1 MLMMLTWLAT
11 CFNPRARRGRDLLS
25 LWYGHSCYCF
35 NPRAR
40 RGRDVQNISEPMKE
54 MEFQST
60 LPQGARRAAKCAQG
74 TGAEV
79 SIHAPAGGA
88 TGASV
93 QQRTVRLEFQSTR
106 PQGARQGW
114 LPQWVT

>member
-40 RGRDVQNISEPMKE
+40 RGRDVP
-54 MEFQST
+54 T
-60 LPQGARRAAKCAQG
+60 LSK
-74 TGAEV
+74 
-79 SIHAPAGGA
+79 
-88 TGASV
+88 
-93 QQRTVRLEFQSTR
+93 L
-106 PQGARQGW
+106 
-114 LPQWVT
+114 